1 MSRELWQKS
10 ASDLTLGYANG
21 EWSPLEVV
29 DAIIARVEE
38 VNPLINA
45 IVTLDAAGARA
56 AAAASE
62 ERWKRGAS
70 KGPFDGVPISV
81 KDNIP
86 VRGLRTTWGSNLYAG
101 FVPTAD
107 ELSVLRLRNGGAV
120 ILGKTNCPE
129 FTLQGYTDNLVFGP
143 TRNPWNLSLTPGG
156 SSGGAV
162 AAVCAGLGPVAI
174 GTDGG
179 GSIRRPASHTGLV
192 GLKPSRGRVP
202 RFDGFPAI
210 LLDFE
215 TVGPIARTVAD
226 LALTMR
232 TFSDHDA
239 RDPTSSAFVGTPFEV
254 PSAARSKILY
264 VPRFGESPVDSEIAA
279 SVASSARVL
288 SDQGHIV
295 EEGVVPFA
303 LDPLNQA
310 WPVIS
315 QVGLAW
321 LLQAHPDWRGRLTT
335 AIEEMA
341 VNGKAR
347 HGTEY
352 FEALEAVK
360 GLQRSLSVFFGRY
373 DVIMTPAAA
382 ALPWPAKEPFPIT
395 IAGEKVGPRGHAI
408 FTAFAN
414 MGGCPGIS
422 IPGDCSK
429 DGLPIGFQLV
439 AAPGRDGLL
448 CALAAQYESACPW
461 ADRFPPFVAHHAL
474 SRSSRT
480 SRPGHRRW
488 QVPRNRGGDL
498 PRFCGSRL
506 HRFLY
511 NLFDLR
517 SSGIPGRSRGRRRSG
532 ACRRVAATTRIGRI
546 YGSGSRA
553 S

>member
-1 MSRELWQKS
+1 M
-10 ASDLTLGYANG
+10 
-21 EWSPLEVV
+21 
-29 DAIIARVEE
+29 
-38 VNPLINA
+38 
-45 IVTLDAAGARA
+45 
-56 AAAASE
+56 
-62 ERWKRGAS
+62 
-70 KGPFDGVPISV
+70 
-81 KDNIP
+81 
-86 VRGLRTTWGSNLYAG
+86 RGLRTTWGSKLYAD

-107 ELSVLRLRNGGAV
+107 ELPVLRLRNGGAV
-120 ILGKTNCPE
+120 LLGKTNCPE
-129 FTLQGYTDNLVFGP
+129 FTVQGYTDNLVFGP

-162 AAVCAGLGPVAI
+162 AAVSAGLGPVAI

-202 RFDGFPAI
+202 RHDGFPSI

-226 LALTMR
+226 LVLTMR
-232 TFSDHDA
+232 TFSDHDP
-239 RDPTSSAFVGTPFEV
+239 RDPTSNAFVGVPFEV

-264 VPRFGESPVDSEIAA
+264 VPRFGESPVDSEIVA
-279 SVASSARVL
+279 SVATSARVL
-288 SDQGHIV
+288 ADQGHIV
-295 EEGVVPFA
+295 EEGTVPFA
-303 LDPLNQA
+303 LEPLNQA

-321 LLQAHPDWRGRLTT
+321 LLQAHHDWRGRLTT

-382 ALPWPAKEPFPIT
+382 ALPWPAKEPFPTT
-395 IAGEKVGPRGHAI
+395 IAGEKVGPRGHAV

-414 MGGCPGIS
+414 MAGCPGIS
-422 IPGDCSK
+422 IPGASFKGRTSDWLS
-429 DGLPIGFQLV
+429 IGCGARARRPSLCV
-439 AAPGRDGLL
+439 SCTIRIGMPMGRPVSTL
-448 CALAAQYESACPW
+448 
-461 ADRFPPFVAHHAL
+461 VAHHAL

-480 SRPGHRRW
+480 SGPGHRRR
-488 QVPRNRGGDL
+488 QASGNRGGDL

-517 SSGIPGRSRGRRRSG
+517 SSGVPGRSRGQRRSG
-532 ACRRVAATTRIGRI
+532 ACRRVAATTRIGRL
-546 YGSGSRA
+546 YGSGSRPT
-553 S
+553 